1 MDPTGLESSPTPPSF
16 WCSSGK
22 SPVQSSLDLCTY
34 FAITDQTIFCTYK
47 KHNSFICHWT
57 NKTQLCWTT
66 WCWLPGAISFSPVSS
81 SPSSHLWR
89 DRTSIKPIMESQTFD
104 PLRYLC
110 PTNQVAQL
118 DTPLHHLPKVD
129 LLNYGHWVPWML
141 LASCLLQSSLCLSS
155 SPLSSS
161 ILSQSWPCLWNLH

>member
-1 MDPTGLESSPTPPSF
+1 MPYPFPQYLHLLPLICEGTELPSN
-16 WCSSGK
+16 
-22 SPVQSSLDLCTY
+22 PL
-34 FAITDQTIFCTYK
+34 
-47 KHNSFICHWT
+47 
-57 NKTQLCWTT
+57 
-66 WCWLPGAISFSPVSS
+66 
-81 SPSSHLWR
+81 
-89 DRTSIKPIMESQTFD
+89 MESQTFD

-155 SPLSSS
+155 SPSLSS
-161 ILSQSWPCLWNLH
+161 ILSQSWPCLWDLLLIPSGEFAQTHYVLYMPMRCILNDFVAIVLALT